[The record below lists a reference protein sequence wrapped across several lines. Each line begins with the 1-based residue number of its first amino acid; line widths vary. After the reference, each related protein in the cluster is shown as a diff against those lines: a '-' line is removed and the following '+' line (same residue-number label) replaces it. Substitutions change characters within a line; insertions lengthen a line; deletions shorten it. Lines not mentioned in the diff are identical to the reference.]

1 MEDNRAQ
8 PDMSAPS
15 RRGDP
20 PQDLPSARVTR
31 NRWSTALIWVI
42 PLIAAIVAGY
52 LIYGRFKEH
61 GPEITIRFRDGSGIR
76 VGQTP
81 ILYRGVQVGEV
92 TGVGLSND
100 QRRVEIRARLLRS
113 AGGIAREGSV
123 FWIVRP
129 EVGFGSISG
138 LGTVITGP
146 EIQALPGTGEER
158 TEFNGLDTAPAALEL
173 RGLRVVLRTDRLGS
187 LQRNS
192 PVYYRGVEV
201 GVVQEAT
208 LSPDAT
214 GVHVHVLIR
223 QRYARLVRANSVFW
237 NVSGVSFKGGIFK
250 GVEFKLESLRSLA
263 AGGINF
269 ATPNDSA
276 RPVENGQLFPLHSD
290 GRREWLSWAPRIQ
303 LPEDKEAAMPERRR
317 GQKGEDDGDEPKA
330 DAPAAKPEPAKA
342 AKKNPVTGRK
352 GEPDSAFPKGAVG
365 AGG

>member
-1 MEDNRAQ
+1 MADE
-8 PDMSAPS
+8 P
-15 RRGDP
+15 RRD
-20 PQDLPSARVTR
+20 DAESLPRARVSRGWWGT
-31 NRWSTALIWVI
+31 
-42 PLIAAIVAGY
+42 AAIWIVPVVAAVLAAY
-52 LIYGRFKEH
+52 LMYDRLKDH
-61 GPEITIRFRDGSGIR
+61 GPEITINFRDGSGIR
-76 VGQTP
+76 EGQTP

-92 TGVGLSND
+92 TGVGLSRD
-100 QRRVEIRARLLRS
+100 QRHVEIRARLKRS
-113 AGGIAREGSV
+113 ASGIAREGSV

-129 EVGFGSISG
+129 EVGIGTITG

-158 TEFNGLDTAPAALEL
+158 SEFTGLESAPAAMEL
-173 RGLRVVLRTDRLGS
+173 RGLKVVLRTSRLGS

-237 NVSGVSFKGGIFK
+237 NVSGVSLTGGLFK
-250 GVEFKLESLRSLA
+250 GVQFKLESLRSLA

-276 RPVENGQLFPLHSD
+276 RPVQNGQLFPLHAE
-290 GRREWLSWAPRIQ
+290 GRKEWLNWAPSIP
-303 LPEDKEAAMPERRR
+303 LPEDKDSLDDAGKGVAPE
-317 GQKGEDDGDEPKA
+317 GKS
-330 DAPAAKPEPAKA
+330 DAPPAKA
-342 AKKNPVTGRK
+342 APPAARK
-352 GEPDSAFPKGAVG
+352 GASSGNGNREDKNSPFPRNS
-365 AGG
+365 GG

>member
-1 MEDNRAQ
+1 MEERPA
-8 PDMSAPS
+8 
-15 RRGDP
+15 RREATEE
-20 PQDLPSARVTR
+20 LPSARVSR
-31 NRWSTALIWVI
+31 SRWSSAFIWVV
-42 PLIAAIVAGY
+42 PLVAALVAGY
-52 LIYGRFKEH
+52 LIYGRLKEH

-81 ILYRGVQVGEV
+81 ILYRGVQIGEV
-92 TGVGLSND
+92 TGVGLSKD
-100 QRRVEIRARLLRS
+100 QRRVEIRARLQRS
-113 AGGIAREGSV
+113 AAAIAREGSV

-158 TEFNGLDTAPAALEL
+158 SEFDGLDTAPAALEL
-173 RGLRVVLRTDRLGS
+173 RGLKVVLRTDRLGS

-214 GVHVHVLIR
+214 AVHVHVLIR
-223 QRYARLVRANSVFW
+223 SRYARLVRANSVFW
-237 NVSGVSFKGGIFK
+237 NVSGVSFSGGLFK
-250 GVEFKLESLRSLA
+250 GVHFKLESLRSLA

-276 RPVENGQLFPLHSD
+276 RQVQDGQIFPLHVD
-290 GRREWLSWAPRIQ
+290 GRREWLNWAPRIP
-303 LPEDKEAAMPERRR
+303 LPDDRDGIVENARERGKGVPDDKKAE
-317 GQKGEDDGDEPKA
+317 EP
-330 DAPAAKPEPAKA
+330 PAKA
-342 AKKNPVTGRK
+342 APAGKKNPVSGRK
-352 GEPDSAFPKGAVG
+352 SKDDGPWPANS
-365 AGG
+365 GG

>member
-1 MEDNRAQ
+1 MEDKRERL
-8 PDMSAPS
+8 DE
-15 RRGDP
+15 DD
-20 PQDLPSARVTR
+20 DLPSARVSR
-31 NRWSTALIWVI
+31 SRWSSAIIWVV
-42 PLIAAIVAGY
+42 PLVAAVVAGY
-52 LIYGRFKEH
+52 LIYDRLKER

-92 TGVGLSND
+92 TGVGLSED
-100 QRRVEIRARLLRS
+100 QRRVEIKARLQRS
-113 AGGIAREGSV
+113 AAAIAKDGSV

-146 EIQALPGTGEER
+146 EIQALPGSGEQR
-158 TEFNGLDTAPAALEL
+158 TEFDGLDAAPAAMEL
-173 RGLRVVLRTDRLGS
+173 RGLKVVLRTDRLGS

-223 QRYARLVRANSVFW
+223 NRYARLVRANSVFW
-237 NVSGVSFKGGIFK
+237 NVSGVSFSGGLFK
-250 GVEFKLESLRSLA
+250 GVHFKLESLRSLA

-276 RPVENGQLFPLHSD
+276 RQVDNGQIFPLHD
-290 GRREWLSWAPRIQ
+290 NGRKEWLSWAPRIQ
-303 LPEDKEAAMPERRR
+303 LPEDRDGAAADARDRGKGARGKDDDAEEKGKAPAREAPPAPKKSAGAKAKEADSPFPANSDEAKIQRR
-317 GQKGEDDGDEPKA
+317 
-330 DAPAAKPEPAKA
+330 
-342 AKKNPVTGRK
+342 
-352 GEPDSAFPKGAVG
+352 
-365 AGG
+365 

>member
-1 MEDNRAQ
+1 MAD
-8 PDMSAPS
+8 DT
-15 RRGDP
+15 RRDVP
-20 PQDLPSARVTR
+20 ADLPSARVTR
-31 NRWSTALIWVI
+31 GRWASAAIWVV
-42 PLIAAIVAGY
+42 PLVAAIVAAY
-52 LIYGRFKEH
+52 LIYDRLKEH
-61 GPEITIRFRDGSGIR
+61 GPEITIKFRDGSGIR

-92 TGVGLSND
+92 TGVGLSKD
-100 QRRVEIRARLLRS
+100 QRRVEIRARLQRS
-113 AGGIAREGSV
+113 AAGIAREGSV

-129 EVGFGSISG
+129 EVGFGSITG

-158 TEFNGLDTAPAALEL
+158 SEFDGLDRAPAALEL
-173 RGLRVVLRTDRLGS
+173 SGLRVVLRTDRLGS

-237 NVSGVSFKGGIFK
+237 NVSGVSFSGGLFK
-250 GVEFKLESLRSLA
+250 GVHFKLESLRSLA

-276 RPVENGQLFPLHSD
+276 RQVQDGQIFPLHTD
-290 GRREWLSWAPRIQ
+290 GRREWLNWAPRIP
-303 LPEDKEAAMPERRR
+303 LPEDRDEVSESNNGAAPEAKDAAP
-317 GQKGEDDGDEPKA
+317 PAKA
-330 DAPAAKPEPAKA
+330 PPPAAK
-342 AKKNPVTGRK
+342 
-352 GEPDSAFPKGAVG
+352 KGASSG
-365 AGG
+365 SRKSQDKGPWPANSGG

>member
-1 MEDNRAQ
+1 MEERPA
-8 PDMSAPS
+8 
-15 RRGDP
+15 RREDTEE
-20 PQDLPSARVTR
+20 LPSARVSR
-31 NRWSTALIWVI
+31 SRWSSAFIWVV
-42 PLIAAIVAGY
+42 PLVAALVAGY
-52 LIYGRFKEH
+52 LIYGRLKEH

-81 ILYRGVQVGEV
+81 ILYRGVQIGEV
-92 TGVGLSND
+92 TGVGLSKD
-100 QRRVEIRARLLRS
+100 QRRVEIRARLQRS
-113 AGGIAREGSV
+113 AAAIAREGSV

-129 EVGFGSISG
+129 EVGFGNISG

-158 TEFNGLDTAPAALEL
+158 SEFDGLDTAPAALEL
-173 RGLRVVLRTDRLGS
+173 RGLKVVLRTDRLGS

-223 QRYARLVRANSVFW
+223 SRYARLVRANSVFW
-237 NVSGVSFKGGIFK
+237 NVSGVSFSGGLFK
-250 GVEFKLESLRSLA
+250 GVHFKLESLRSLA

-276 RPVENGQLFPLHSD
+276 RQVQDGQIFPLHAD
-290 GRREWLSWAPRIQ
+290 GRREWLNWAPRIP
-303 LPEDKEAAMPERRR
+303 LPDDRDGIVENARERGKGVPDDKKA
-317 GQKGEDDGDEPKA
+317 DEP
-330 DAPAAKPEPAKA
+330 PAKA
-342 AKKNPVTGRK
+342 APPATRK
-352 GEPDSAFPKGAVG
+352 GSSSGSGKSQDKGPWPANS
-365 AGG
+365 GG

>member
-1 MEDNRAQ
+1 MEDKRAEREGIAEL
-8 PDMSAPS
+8 PTARVS
-15 RRGDP
+15 RRHW
-20 PQDLPSARVTR
+20 SAAV
-31 NRWSTALIWVI
+31 IWVV
-42 PLIAAIVAGY
+42 PLVAALVAGY
-52 LIYGRFKEH
+52 LIYGRFKER
-61 GPEITIRFRDGSGIR
+61 GPEITIQFRDGSGIR

-92 TGVGLSND
+92 TGVGLSKD
-100 QRRVEIRARLLRS
+100 QRHVEIKARLKRS
-113 AGGIAREGSV
+113 AASVAREGSL

-129 EVGFGSISG
+129 EVGIGSVTG

-158 TEFNGLDTAPAALEL
+158 SEFTGLDSAPAALEL
-173 RGLRVVLRTDRLGS
+173 RGLKVVLRTSRLGS

-214 GVHVHVLIR
+214 GVHVHALIR
-223 QRYARLVRANSVFW
+223 QRYAPLVRANSVFW
-237 NVSGVSFKGGIFK
+237 NVSGISLSGGLFK

-276 RPVENGQLFPLHSD
+276 RPVEDGQLFPLHTE
-290 GRREWLSWAPRIQ
+290 GRKEWLNWAPRIP
-303 LPEDKEAAMPERRR
+303 LRLDRDEAGPRERGKDVAPESKS
-317 GQKGEDDGDEPKA
+317 DGTAQKA
-330 DAPAAKPEPAKA
+330 DAPAVK
-342 AKKNPVTGRK
+342 
-352 GEPDSAFPKGAVG
+352 KGASSG
-365 AGG
+365 SGKSTDKNSPFPANSGG

>member
-1 MEDNRAQ
+1 MEERPA
-8 PDMSAPS
+8 
-15 RRGDP
+15 RREDTEE
-20 PQDLPSARVTR
+20 LPSARVSR
-31 NRWSTALIWVI
+31 SRWSSAAIWVV

-52 LIYGRFKEH
+52 LIYDRLKEH
-61 GPEITIRFRDGSGIR
+61 GPEITIQFRDGSGVR

-92 TGVGLSND
+92 TGVGLSKD
-100 QRRVEIRARLLRS
+100 QRHVEIRARLQRS
-113 AGGIAREGSV
+113 AARIAREGSV

-129 EVGFGSISG
+129 EVGIGSITG

-158 TEFNGLDTAPAALEL
+158 SEFTGLDSAPAALEL
-173 RGLRVVLRTDRLGS
+173 RGLKVVLRTSRLGS
-187 LQRNS
+187 LQRSS

-223 QRYARLVRANSVFW
+223 NRYAPLVRANSVFW
-237 NVSGVSFKGGIFK
+237 NVSGVSLSGGLFK
-250 GVEFKLESLRSLA
+250 GVQFKLESLRSLA

-276 RPVENGQLFPLHSD
+276 RPVEDGQLFPLHTE
-290 GRREWLSWAPRIQ
+290 GRKEWLNWAPRIPLRLDRDEGGPQ
-303 LPEDKEAAMPERRR
+303 ER
-317 GQKGEDDGDEPKA
+317 GKDV
-330 DAPAAKPEPAKA
+330 APASKSEGGKPQAPAQ
-342 AKKNPVTGRK
+342 KK
-352 GEPDSAFPKGAVG
+352 SASG
-365 AGG
+365 

>member
-1 MEDNRAQ
+1 MADE
-8 PDMSAPS
+8 P
-15 RRGDP
+15 RRD
-20 PQDLPSARVTR
+20 DAESLPAARVSR
-31 NRWSTALIWVI
+31 GWWSTVAIWIV
-42 PLIAAIVAGY
+42 PLVAAIVAGY
-52 LIYGRFKEH
+52 LIYDRMKEL

-76 VGQTP
+76 EGQTP

-92 TGVGLSND
+92 TGVGLSRD
-100 QRRVEIRARLLRS
+100 QRHVEIRARLKRS
-113 AGGIAREGSV
+113 ASAIAREGSV

-129 EVGFGSISG
+129 EVGIGTITG

-158 TEFNGLDTAPAALEL
+158 SEFTGLESAPAAMEL
-173 RGLRVVLRTDRLGS
+173 RGLKVVLRTSRLGS

-223 QRYARLVRANSVFW
+223 SRYAPLVRANSVFW
-237 NVSGVSFKGGIFK
+237 NVSGVSLRGGLFK

-269 ATPNDSA
+269 ATPDDSA
-276 RPVENGQLFPLHSD
+276 RPVKNGQIFPLHSE
-290 GRREWLSWAPRIQ
+290 GRKEWLNWAPRIP
-303 LPEDKEAAMPERRR
+303 LPEDKEA
-317 GQKGEDDGDEPKA
+317 G
-330 DAPAAKPEPAKA
+330 DAPVSETDKGVSPEAKSDVPPAKA
-342 AKKNPVTGRK
+342 PPPAKKRASPGSSAREDK
-352 GEPDSAFPKGAVG
+352 DSPFPRNSDR
-365 AGG
+365 

>member
-1 MEDNRAQ
+1 MEERPA
-8 PDMSAPS
+8 
-15 RRGDP
+15 RREDTEE
-20 PQDLPSARVTR
+20 LPSARVSR
-31 NRWSTALIWVI
+31 SRWSSAFIWVV
-42 PLIAAIVAGY
+42 PLVAALVAGY
-52 LIYGRFKEH
+52 LIYGRLKEH

-81 ILYRGVQVGEV
+81 ILYRGVQIGEV
-92 TGVGLSND
+92 TGVGLSKD
-100 QRRVEIRARLLRS
+100 QRRVEIRARLQRS
-113 AGGIAREGSV
+113 AAAIAREGSV

-129 EVGFGSISG
+129 EVGFGNISG

-158 TEFNGLDTAPAALEL
+158 SEFDGLDTAPAALEL
-173 RGLRVVLRTDRLGS
+173 RGLKVVLRTDRLGS

-237 NVSGVSFKGGIFK
+237 NVSGVSFSGGLFK
-250 GVEFKLESLRSLA
+250 GVHFKLESLRSLA

-276 RPVENGQLFPLHSD
+276 RQVQDGQIFPLHVD
-290 GRREWLSWAPRIQ
+290 GRREWLNWAPRIP
-303 LPEDKEAAMPERRR
+303 LPEDRDGIAEKAGER
-317 GQKGEDDGDEPKA
+317 GKDVPDDKKADEP
-330 DAPAAKPEPAKA
+330 PAKA
-342 AKKNPVTGRK
+342 APGGKKNPVSGRK
-352 GEPDSAFPKGAVG
+352 SKDDGPWPANS
-365 AGG
+365 GG